1 LAGPTP
7 AIASI
12 DFSAPDGRRGLES
25 QAPRHRQHGQA
36 EGHPAMATITAA
48 MVKDLRESTGAG
60 MMDCKAALTETGGDM
75 TAAQDWL
82 RKKGLSKAAKKAG
95 RVAAEGLISAVTK
108 GTKGVVVE
116 VNSET
121 DFVARNEH
129 FQGLVKMIGQVAL
142 DVGADIEKI
151 KAAKIGNITVEAAI
165 ADAIATIGENMTLR
179 RAASLE
185 VGKGVVSSYIHNS
198 VIEGAGKMGVI
209 VALESAGKADELA
222 TLGRQLAMH
231 VAAANPQAV
240 EPSGLPADL
249 VKREKDVLAD
259 KYRQQG
265 KPENMIEK
273 IVESGLKTFYKEVC
287 LLEQAFIHDS
297 GKSVAQALKEA
308 EGKVGGPVKI
318 AGFVRYA
325 LGEGIEKQ
333 ESDFA
338 AEVAAA
344 SGKK

>member
-1 LAGPTP
+1 
-7 AIASI
+7 
-12 DFSAPDGRRGLES
+12 
-25 QAPRHRQHGQA
+25 
-36 EGHPAMATITAA
+36 MATITAV

-60 MMDCKAALTETGGDM
+60 MMDCKAALTESGGDM
-75 TAAQDWL
+75 QAAQDWL

-95 RVAAEGLISAVTK
+95 RVAAEGLIGALTA
-108 GTKGVVVE
+108 GNKGVVVE

-121 DFVARNEH
+121 DFVARNGQ
-129 FQGLVKMIGQVAL
+129 FQGLVKMIAQVAL
-142 DVGADIEKI
+142 DVGADVEKI
-151 KAAKIGNITVEAAI
+151 KAAKIGGVTVETAI

-179 RAASLE
+179 RAAPLE
-185 VGKGVVSSYIHNS
+185 VGKGVVSSYVHNA

-209 VALESAGKADELA
+209 VALESAGKTDELA
-222 TLGRQLAMH
+222 QLGRHLAMH
-231 VAAANPQAV
+231 VAAANPQALD
-240 EPSGLPADL
+240 PAGLDPEL

-265 KPENMIEK
+265 KAENVIEK

-297 GKSVAQALKEA
+297 GKSVAQAVKEA
-308 EGKVGGPVKI
+308 EGKIGAPVKI

-325 LGEGIEKQ
+325 LGEGIERQ
-333 ESDFA
+333 ETDFA